1 MLKLVAEPVWPS
13 RESLAT
19 EVYQLSFARKLRQG
33 LMERFHLQFQGYG
46 LLCKHV
52 FVNHDDD
59 GHGSENI
66 QEGFIFN
73 LGKIVLQSPAQEHGK
88 DPVNLALTKQTKVFV
103 PCKVGKPASNDIAV
117 QVMGA
122 LRAVVAAEND
132 VRLAND
138 ASIHFEPTLVDFRQE
153 MPKRSFGD
161 LSACTDWR
169 GGGSV
174 RHAQSLPRR
183 RH

>member
-1 MLKLVAEPVWPS
+1 
-13 RESLAT
+13 
-19 EVYQLSFARKLRQG
+19 
-33 LMERFHLQFQGYG
+33 MERFHLQFQGYG

-88 DPVNLALTKQTKVFV
+88 DPVNLALAKQTKVFV

-132 VRLAND
+132 VRRPTTLRYTSSRRWSISVRRCRSVVSATSRLARTGEVVV
-138 ASIHFEPTLVDFRQE
+138 ASGMHSP
-153 MPKRSFGD
+153 S
-161 LSACTDWR
+161 R
-169 GGGSV
+169 GGGISQCARRQPRFCLINTTDFRV
-174 RHAQSLPRR
+174 AQGLGGIC
-183 RH
+183 